1 MYSCLMSMFDDSGV
15 IQVYR
20 ERSAVAV
27 IALETCLRGRKV
39 MFKTNSVDA
48 TSLQESVRKKD
59 GKLQYDEWLKKYHAM
74 DRGNW
79 NYYEHQYHREYA
91 KYLLENNM
99 GLFSLSRQRKLEE
112 FCQAMAQKIVLAAHS
127 PDNNSSTDAEAE
139 IVYLLLHLVD
149 RQVLSQLGV
158 SRRDTVFD
166 EVARIT
172 ITTHTRA
179 VLQADASQD
188 DLMIKAEKMMSTL
201 KSRQSIYFQCKS
213 LFGESSPNNG
223 TIVFALSFF
232 VYRAL
237 GHTDRNDADDILAGR
252 RDISDSDMGDFPEPP
267 EIMAAARAVES
278 IIDALQLAS
287 DLKHLR

>member
-1 MYSCLMSMFDDSGV
+1 
-15 IQVYR
+15 
-20 ERSAVAV
+20 
-27 IALETCLRGRKV
+27 
-39 MFKTNSVDA
+39 MFKSNSVDS
-48 TSLQESVRKKD
+48 TSLQEAVRQKD
-59 GKLQYDEWLKKYHAM
+59 GKLLYDEWLKKYHAM

-79 NYYEHQYHREYA
+79 NYYEHQYHREYS
-91 KYLLENNM
+91 KYLLGTKT

-112 FCQAMAQKIVLAAHS
+112 FCQAMAQKVVLAAQA
-127 PDNNSSTDAEAE
+127 PDNNSSTDTEAE

-149 RQVLSQLGV
+149 RQVLRQLGA

-172 ITTHTRA
+172 ITTHARA
-179 VLQADASQD
+179 VLHADVSQD

-201 KSRQSIYFQCKS
+201 KSRQSIYAQCKS
-213 LFGESSPNNG
+213 LAGESSPNNG

-232 VYRAL
+232 VYRVL
-237 GHTDRNDADDILAGR
+237 GHTDRNDADDILTGR

-278 IIDALQLAS
+278 IIDELQLAS

>member
-1 MYSCLMSMFDDSGV
+1 
-15 IQVYR
+15 
-20 ERSAVAV
+20 
-27 IALETCLRGRKV
+27 
-39 MFKTNSVDA
+39 MFKTNSVDT

-99 GLFSLSRQRKLEE
+99 GLFSLSRQRKLEK

-149 RQVLSQLGV
+149 RQVISQLGV

-188 DLMIKAEKMMSTL
+188 ELMIKVEKMMSTL

>member
-1 MYSCLMSMFDDSGV
+1 MVMLDDNEA
-15 IQVYR
+15 IQMYR
-20 ERSAVAV
+20 ERFAVAA
-27 IALETCLRGRKV
+27 IALETCIRGRKV
-39 MFKTNSVDA
+39 MFKTNSVDS
-48 TSLQESVRKKD
+48 TSLQESVRQQD
-59 GKLQYDEWLKKYHAM
+59 GKLRYDEWLKKYHAM

-79 NYYEHQYHREYA
+79 NYYEHQYHREYSN
-91 KYLLENNM
+91 YLLGNKT
-99 GLFSLSRQRKLEE
+99 GLFSLSRQRKPEE
-112 FCQAMAQKIVLAAHS
+112 FCQAMAQKIVLAAQA
-127 PDNNSSTDAEAE
+127 PDNNPSPEAEAE

-149 RQVLSQLGV
+149 RQVLSQLGAF
-158 SRRDTVFD
+158 RRDTVFD

-172 ITTHTRA
+172 LTAYTRT
-179 VLQADASQD
+179 VLHADASED
-188 DLMIKAEKMMSTL
+188 DILNKAEKMMSTL
-201 KSRQSIYFQCKS
+201 KSRQSIYTQCKS
-213 LFGESSPNNG
+213 LVGESSPHNG

-237 GHTDRNDADDILAGR
+237 GHTDRNDVDDILTGR